1 MTDNINNNSS
11 NNSSSNNSSSNNS
24 SSNNSNNNSS
34 CSSSN
39 NSKSSGN
46 TPFSKIML
54 ASGVGT
60 LIVLVLFGIFKI
72 LTFVGII
79 AALSSGEEE
88 SVVSRNSFLK
98 IDLTKAVNERTPDEL
113 TSLLGKGSTVGFND
127 MLRSIYSAADDE
139 RIDGIYLYMGSSY
152 PMSWGMSEELRQT
165 LLHFSE
171 SGKPILAY
179 ADNYSQQGYFVAS
192 VADSVYLN
200 PSGMLEFRGIGVES
214 LFFKELLDKLG
225 VKMSLIRPKSNSFKS
240 AGEMYTRDKM
250 SDANRT
256 QIREYINSIWEYV
269 VEQIGEA
276 RDIST
281 DQLNALA
288 DNLEAFLPEDAV
300 KATLV
305 DRLCFEADVK
315 ASMKNSYGSKKVVDL
330 KEYAKGVKDV
340 TKAKDKIAIIYAEG
354 EVVDGSGTKTA
365 VYSDKITKALNEAA
379 EDESIKAI
387 VLRVNSPGGQ
397 VTASEI
403 MTNAVIRAKQ
413 KKPVIVSMG
422 DVAASAGYEISCNA
436 NYIVAEPTTITG
448 SIGVFATLPEFGGTL
463 KKILGITTDT
473 VNTNANSTGLS
484 VMHPLSPKA
493 LELMQR
499 NVEEFYTVFVGRVA
513 KGRGLK
519 YDFVDSIARGRV
531 WTGRDALKLGLV
543 DGLGGL
549 EDAISIAADSAGITK
564 YRVVDYPESDDFL
577 TELLNRQN
585 NSSGTIN
592 SNSTLPAELNGYTPK
607 SGDGVWVAAGMVTET
622 LNRIFDTRG
631 LQARVEFL
639 IVSE

>member
-1 MTDNINNNSS
+1 MKKRVITETKTKTKMSDNNSQQPTASNNENNNCKSK
-11 NNSSSNNSSSNNS
+11 NN
-24 SSNNSNNNSS
+24 
-34 CSSSN
+34 
-39 NSKSSGN
+39 G

-60 LIVLVLFGIFKI
+60 LIVLILFGIFKL
-72 LTFVGII
+72 LTFIGII
-79 AALSSGEEE
+79 AALSSGE
-88 SVVSRNSFLK
+88 STAVVQNDSFLK
-98 IDLTKAVNERTPDEL
+98 IDLTKAVNERTPDEFS
-113 TSLLGKGSTVGFND
+113 SLFGEVSPVGFND
-127 MLRSIYSAADDE
+127 MLRSISAAAEDD
-139 RIDGIYLYMGSSY
+139 RINGIYLYMGSVF
-152 PMSWGMSEELRQT
+152 PMSWGMSEELRQS
-165 LLHFSE
+165 LMRFSE

-192 VADSVYLN
+192 VADSIFLN
-200 PSGMLEFRGIGVES
+200 PSGMIEFHGIGVES
-214 LFFKELLDKLG
+214 LFFKELLDKLA
-225 VKMSLIRPKSNSFKS
+225 VKMTLIRPSSNSFKS
-240 AGEMYTRDKM
+240 AGEMYTMDHM

-256 QIREYINSIWEYV
+256 QIREYISSIWEYV

-276 RDIST
+276 RDIPT
-281 DQLNALA
+281 ERLNSLA

-300 KATLV
+300 NAALI
-305 DRLCFEADVK
+305 DRLCFEADIKSTLNDV
-315 ASMKNSYGSKKVVDL
+315 YGSNHVVTL
-330 KEYAKGVKDV
+330 NEYAKTVTDV

-354 EVVDGSGTKTA
+354 DVVAGSGTNTA
-365 VYSDKITKALNEAA
+365 VYSDKITKALNDAA
-379 EDESIKAI
+379 ADEKIKAI
-387 VLRVNSPGGQ
+387 VLRVNSPGGM

-422 DVAASAGYEISCNA
+422 NVAASAGYEISCNA

-448 SIGVFATLPEFGGTL
+448 SIGVFATLPEVGGTL

-484 VMHPLSPKA
+484 IMHPLSPKA

-513 KGRGLK
+513 KGRGLS
-519 YDFVDSIARGRV
+519 YDYVDSIARGRV

-543 DGLGGL
+543 DALGGL

-564 YRVVDYPESDDFL
+564 YKVVDYPEEDDFL
-577 TELLNRQN
+577 TELLNRQES
-585 NSSGTIN
+585 SSGTI
-592 SNSTLPAELNGYTPK
+592 SSTVLNDKLNGMMPK
-607 SGDGVWVAAGMVTET
+607 GGDGVWVAAGMVTET
-622 LNRIFDTRG
+622 LNRILDTRG

-639 IVSE
+639 IISD